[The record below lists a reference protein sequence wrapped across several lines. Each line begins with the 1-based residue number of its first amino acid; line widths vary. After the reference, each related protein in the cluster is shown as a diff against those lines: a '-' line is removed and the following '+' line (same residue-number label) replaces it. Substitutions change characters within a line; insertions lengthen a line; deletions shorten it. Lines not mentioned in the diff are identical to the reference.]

1 MENIHC
7 KTKMNILFIHDN
19 DYIFSIKNYFF
30 IKIKNYFIE
39 KIKNFIFHVKYFY
52 YYLSLK

>member
-19 DYIFSIKNYFF
+19 DYIFSIKYFF

>member
-7 KTKMNILFIHDN
+7 KTKRNILFIHDN
-19 DYIFSIKNYFF
+19 DCIFINKYFF
-30 IKIKNYFIE
+30 IKIKKYFIE
-39 KIKNFIFHVKYFY
+39 KIKNCVFHVKYFY